1 MFDCRDTEPICS
13 NLFQTKPKKHESQE
27 KDKHKL
33 LLMGFYVI

>member
-1 MFDCRDTEPICS
+1 MFDCRDTEPVCS
-13 NLFQTKPKKHESQE
+13 KQNQKKHESQE